1 LHGEI
6 GTAPYAH
13 PYRIL
18 REPVARKGGMAEL
31 GGVNLLLYTKKTII
45 YSMVYVPPNQS
56 KAILKDPG

>member
-31 GGVNLLLYTKKTII
+31 GGIDPLLKTKK
-45 YSMVYVPPNQS
+45 N
-56 KAILKDPG
+56 ILFNGLRAS